1 MKRQICMIALSLI
14 SINSRLVTR
23 EHYRARVE
31 TGSIVDIQY
40 IICCIHVSIMIKNF
54 GFGIY
59 RNSRSFQ
66 NKTGSYLR
74 TDERNRTEKFEL
86 KYFLNLYFSSLT
98 VNHKLIFTLSY
109 SKFLFWLPGETTRV
123 NLNIIT
129 YPLLLRVT
137 YNLRMF
143 KGEHVIILRKL
154 STWSNNRSEDMYHG
168 EGHPI
173 ENYVDFNISSYYQC
187 LFTID
192 LFLNKLFSRYLFHFA
207 WSLAH
212 GRWNRGAAILYQHVI
227 EIIYIIFIMRTYSRL
242 V

>member
-1 MKRQICMIALSLI
+1 MRTMQRQICMTALSLI

-23 EHYRARVE
+23 EQGWDGFNSWY
-31 TGSIVDIQY
+31 TLY
-40 IICCIHVSIMIKNF
+40 CIYLSIMIKNF

-154 STWSNNRSEDMYHG
+154 STWSNNRSEDMYHD
-168 EGHPI
+168 EGHRI
-173 ENYVDFNISSYYQC
+173 DNYVDFNISS
-187 LFTID
+187 
-192 LFLNKLFSRYLFHFA
+192 
-207 WSLAH
+207 
-212 GRWNRGAAILYQHVI
+212 
-227 EIIYIIFIMRTYSRL
+227 
-242 V
+242 